1 MEQKSILIVEDE
13 QIAAIDLKE
22 IILSLGYR
30 VTGIAGS
37 GERAI
42 QMADENTPDIIL
54 MDIHL
59 SGKLSGI
66 EAAQEILTRHAVPI
80 IYVTAFADPEL
91 VERAKRTRPYG
102 YIIKPYDERT
112 LRTDIEIALYKF
124 ALDQNF
130 QKEYANLES
139 WVQKRTGELAEAN
152 EAFRKS
158 EARWELTFDAVP
170 DMIAIID
177 SQFRI
182 VQVNKA
188 MADRLGVS
196 KEEAIGLTCY
206 EVVHHTKTPV
216 AICPH
221 QLLIHDGRSHS
232 ADIHEDNLNGDF
244 SLTVSPIHDASGAVI
259 GSVHVLRDITERK
272 RAEDA
277 LALAS
282 KKLSLL
288 SSITRHDMLNQLTA
302 LKTYIELS
310 RGEPDLDALAKY
322 MRTEEV
328 IAENLERQ
336 IKFTREYQ
344 DLGITSPV
352 WQSIHASINK
362 AVASLLLRNVTVKQD
377 FPDCEIFADLL
388 FEKVFFNLIDNALR
402 YGGDGLTRISVTL
415 QESENGLNIS
425 VGDDGAGISQEDKK
439 RLFQRG
445 FGHHTG
451 LGLFLSR
458 EILAITGITITETG
472 EPGKGARFEMVV
484 PKGAWRKVP
493 AAVRE

>member
-1 MEQKSILIVEDE
+1 MEKKSILIVEDE
-13 QIAAIDLKE
+13 KIAALDLKDTL
-22 IILSLGYR
+22 LSLGYQ
-30 VTGIAGS
+30 VTGIASS

-42 QMADENTPDIIL
+42 ELVDTEIPDLIL

-66 EAAQEILTRHAVPI
+66 EAAAEILKRHAIPI
-80 IYVTAFADPEL
+80 IYVTAYADPAL
-91 VERAKRTRPYG
+91 VEQAKRTRAYG
-102 YIIKPYDERT
+102 YIIKPYDERAI
-112 LRTDIEIALYKF
+112 RTDIEIALYKF
-124 ALDQNF
+124 GLDQNF
-130 QKEYANLES
+130 RQEYASLEE
-139 WVQKRTGELAEAN
+139 WVKKRTTELAQAN

-177 SQFRI
+177 GQFRI
-182 VQVNKA
+182 IQVNKA

-196 KEEAIGLTCY
+196 KADAIGLTCY

-216 AICPH
+216 SLCPH
-221 QLLIHDGRSHS
+221 QLLIRDGQSHS
-232 ADIHEDNLNGDF
+232 TDIHEDNLNGDF
-244 SLTVSPIHDASGAVI
+244 SLTVSPIRDASGKVI

-272 RAEDA
+272 KAEDA

-302 LKTYIELS
+302 LRTYIELS
-310 RGEPDLDALAKY
+310 RGETDIVAVAKY
-322 MRTEEV
+322 ISTEEV

-336 IKFTREYQ
+336 IQFAREYQ
-344 DLGITSPV
+344 DLGVTSPV
-352 WQSIHASINK
+352 WQSIHASIDK
-362 AVASLLLRNVTVKQD
+362 AIASLPLRNVTVKRD
-377 FPDCEIFADLL
+377 FADCEIFADLL
-388 FEKVFFNLIDNALR
+388 FEKVFLNLIDNALR
-402 YGGDGLTRISVTL
+402 YGGDAMTLIRVTL
-415 QESENGLNIS
+415 QESENGMNIS
-425 VGDDGAGISQEDKK
+425 VEDNGAGISYEDKK

-458 EILAITGITITETG
+458 DILAITGITITETG
-472 EPGKGARFEMVV
+472 EPGKGARFEITV
-484 PKGAWRKVP
+484 PKGGFRFTGSK
-493 AAVRE
+493 